1 MRVHIATD
9 HAGLDLSHHLMQKL
23 TEHGYEMI
31 DHGPQEYD
39 PADDYPAF
47 CISAALGVR
56 EDRANG
62 LDSLGIVLG
71 GSGNG
76 EQMAANKVEGIRA
89 ALVWNQDT
97 AKLAR
102 EHNDAQVMAIGGRQH
117 ATDEA
122 LQLALAFL
130 AEPFSGDERHVRRI
144 AQLGEYERTGD
155 VAGRLSAIT
164 PRPFTAN

>member
-62 LDSLGIVLG
+62 CCVAPPCCGLRTTCTPTTSMPTTWRAPVCVRCG
-71 GSGNG
+71 
-76 EQMAANKVEGIRA
+76 AARHSA
-89 ALVWNQDT
+89 FT
-97 AKLAR
+97 TC
-102 EHNDAQVMAIGGRQH
+102 VMTR
-117 ATDEA
+117 
-122 LQLALAFL
+122 
-130 AEPFSGDERHVRRI
+130 
-144 AQLGEYERTGD
+144 
-155 VAGRLSAIT
+155 
-164 PRPFTAN
+164 N